1 VAQRAPSRKQARR
14 DAVFLLYQREVTSL
28 AMEELVVGHK
38 LREGYP
44 PDDYTVA
51 AVRGVIEHT
60 AELDAE
66 LGAHTRDW
74 RVARIAPLERSILRL
89 ALWELRHT
97 DTPPQVAID
106 EAVRLTKRYSTD
118 DSARFV
124 NGVLGGIVGHSGAGD
139 EQPVNGALVADE
151 PEDAVTVLQGAED
164 DDTEGDETGG
174 EAARR
179 DETDDDEAAPD
190 ELDGDESE
198 EARDA

>member
-1 VAQRAPSRKQARR
+1 MAERAPSRKQARR
-14 DAVFLLYQREVTSL
+14 DAVFLLYQREVTPL

-60 AELDAE
+60 EELDAE
-66 LGAHTRDW
+66 LGAHSRDW
-74 RVARIAPLERSILRL
+74 PVARIAPLERSILRL
-89 ALWELRHT
+89 ALWELRYT
-97 DTPPQVAID
+97 ETPAQVAID

-124 NGVLGGIVGHSGAGD
+124 NGVLGGIVGHAGGGHELPED
-139 EQPVNGALVADE
+139 GALVVEALAVE
-151 PEDAVTVLQGAED
+151 LPESDVSVLEAPRD
-164 DDTEGDETGG
+164 DDTDD
-174 EAARR
+174 A
-179 DETDDDEAAPD
+179 ETDDDEAAPG
-190 ELDGDESE
+190 ELEGDEPQ

>member
-1 VAQRAPSRKQARR
+1 VTQRAPSRKQARR
-14 DAVFLLYQREVTSL
+14 DAVFLLYQREVTPLS
-28 AMEELVVGHK
+28 MEELVVGHK

-60 AELDAE
+60 DALDAE
-66 LGAHTRDW
+66 LGAHSRDW
-74 RVARIAPLERSILRL
+74 PVARIAPLERSILRL

-97 DTPPQVAID
+97 ETPPQVAID

-124 NGVLGGIVGHSGAGD
+124 NGVLGGIVGHVGAGD
-139 EQPVNGALVADE
+139 DE
-151 PEDAVTVLQGAED
+151 PEDGVLVAEAPEDEVIVVEAPADDVNVLEAPGDDEAED
-164 DDTEGDETGG
+164 DEPEGDE
-174 EAARR
+174 
-179 DETDDDEAAPD
+179 P
-190 ELDGDESE
+190 E

>member
-14 DAVFLLYQREVTSL
+14 DAVFLLYQREVTPLS
-28 AMEELVVGHK
+28 MEELVVGHK

-51 AVRGVIEHT
+51 AVRGVIAHT
-60 AELDAE
+60 EELDAE
-66 LGAHTRDW
+66 LGAHSRDW
-74 RVARIAPLERSILRL
+74 PVARIAPLERSILRL

-97 DTPPQVAID
+97 ETPPQVAID

-124 NGVLGGIVGHSGAGD
+124 NGVLGGIVGHAGGGG
-139 EQPVNGALVADE
+139 EQPQGGVLAADAPE
-151 PEDAVTVLQGAED
+151 GDVIVVEAPEDDE
-164 DDTEGDETGG
+164 TEGDVTGSEAPQHGET
-174 EAARR
+174 
-179 DETDDDEAAPD
+179 DDEAAVD
-190 ELDGDESE
+190 ERDGDEPE

>member
-14 DAVFLLYQREVTSL
+14 DAVFLLYQREVTPL
-28 AMEELVVGHK
+28 VMEELVVGHK

-51 AVRGVIEHT
+51 AVRGVIEHIE
-60 AELDAE
+60 ALDAE
-66 LGAHTRDW
+66 LGAHSRDW
-74 RVARIAPLERSILRL
+74 PVARIAPLERSILRL

-97 DTPPQVAID
+97 ETPPQVAID

-124 NGVLGGIVGHSGAGD
+124 NGVLGGIVGHAGGGD
-139 EQPVNGALVADE
+139 EQPEDGALAADALVADA
-151 PEDAVTVLQGAED
+151 PEGEVIVLEAPRDHDTD
-164 DDTEGDETGG
+164 DV
-174 EAARR
+174 EA
-179 DETDDDEAAPD
+179 DDDEAAPG
-190 ELDGDESE
+190 ELEGDEPE

>member
-14 DAVFLLYQREVTSL
+14 DAVFLLYQREVTPLS
-28 AMEELVVGHK
+28 MDELVVGHK

-44 PDDYTVA
+44 PDAYTVA
-51 AVRGVIEHT
+51 AVRGVTEFGD
-60 AELDAE
+60 ELDTE
-66 LGAHTRDW
+66 LGAHSRDW
-74 RVARIAPLERSILRL
+74 PVARIAPLERSILRL

-124 NGVLGGIVGHSGAGD
+124 NGVLGARVGQAGD
-139 EQPVNGALVADE
+139 EPRREEAATDERGGDE
-151 PEDAVTVLQGAED
+151 P
-164 DDTEGDETGG
+164 
-174 EAARR
+174 
-179 DETDDDEAAPD
+179 
-190 ELDGDESE
+190 E